1 MEAMASKLPQPGVFT
16 VNFEDMSM
24 ARDIKKAIS
33 MVRGVTKVSMPRR
46 KNLSAMEQSMDDIR
60 KGRIEKFS
68 SSEEMFKSLGI

>member
-1 MEAMASKLPQPGVFT
+1 MEAMASKLPQPGVFM

-33 MVRGVTKVSMPRR
+33 MVRGVTKVCMPKR
-46 KNLSAMEQSMDDIR
+46 KKLSAMEQSMDDIR
-60 KGRIEKFS
+60 KGRVETFS